1 MALIFIAL
9 VVALIVQSGRVNKY
23 RYMCKEYEKL
33 LDEKNSNAA
42 KTQSDNSA
50 TVPQSALQNTSA
62 AQQYDMSFLFSQAHE
77 VGSPAAEEVREA
89 VPKTVSEQTSEAVTE
104 AVPEAAENSFTE
116 AAPEVVSKSA
126 EKPVSH
132 ITVPT
137 AEKRGR
143 VSSMNIMLILGALLI
158 IISGLIF
165 ATTAWRFLSGGVRAV
180 VILSFSAI
188 FFGVSALAERKLKLE
203 KTGLLFYTLGS
214 VFLPIT
220 IIAAG
225 FFGAFGEWF
234 SLQGEGRPLLL
245 TATFAAFSAVCIRGS
260 RKYGH
265 AAFSWA
271 GLVSMSAAVCSLI
284 LQFTHNA
291 SYFALAASVY
301 GLAVIF
307 AGERLSKL
315 RSEKFAPLL
324 SQLNVFAAVNTIC
337 LSVSSI
343 TAAGMDGSGVV
354 TLASCALFATG
365 YLKCCFTEKNGFG
378 GAIPFAL
385 FVTFGMFSAF
395 SPDDFGGVTNT
406 LAAASAVPTVLS
418 FMNIFPDKLKGA
430 LKYVSGIFAAFA
442 LLLCGFAAFTTEPS
456 AVSLAAYAVLTG
468 EILALGLIH
477 RSEKSG
483 TVMLHIFPA
492 ACVIVCE
499 MLSKLVFTEFY
510 LGRYILFL
518 ALAASLQAVF
528 VLIKKLPLRTLTSD
542 IVFAFFGVA
551 VGLYAL
557 LWDISIFKYSVPVTA
572 LFCAAVFFMSEATVI
587 LPALTSESGLRRTA
601 FSAAAAVWGG
611 CGLTLALLPILPSD
625 YGVMVIAAGVLSAVS
640 LLVTF
645 KCGDKLLNKAVSI
658 AARSVTG
665 LYALISII
673 MGEPSAVL
681 FAIAAAVSV
690 IGLAKYGVSS
700 EFFVSAAAII
710 IGFLAYLA
718 DPFQGDFGFFASVG
732 TYLAMT
738 AAIFVCGFM
747 KRGKQESVWLFR
759 LLPMGL
765 AATTVMLADG
775 SYVLLAAI
783 IAALQALFVFSKRL
797 AVRTAFSD
805 FIFAGTAV
813 MAEAICGGA
822 FRTVYDDSLKISLL
836 LMGAFLLTVASVALP
851 AAVSGGGKGQTVLT
865 GAAFLWGGFGVF
877 HLCDLFGYFASDN
890 AAVISAV
897 IAASALIVF
906 SLAVMYKSDKKPLD
920 LTAAVI
926 TRVVA
931 GAYIIWLLI
940 EGAVISPIFAL
951 LTVMSALRYAK
962 QKSVPELVSALLL
975 FIVTAGTAA
984 ANIFDI
990 GFRQALLFMCGA
1002 AAAEWVCILF
1012 INGGE
1017 KRSAAEAV
1025 SRYALGV
1032 LNCFC
1037 LFYLSA
1043 ADGSPEYIALTVMFL
1058 LLTVTAFYS
1067 AKTSAFLVAPLV
1079 LVYFA
1084 ASVQTEHYVRE
1095 LLFGGS
1101 YREYLRYSSEVM
1113 FNPVNIA
1120 ILILIGISMAMS
1132 YILHRNEIGI
1142 VSGKHGYLDMFAFT
1156 RFVGVIFYLSASE
1169 SEEARWLTI
1178 LLLGACLLTMCRK
1191 NQPVSVKRLIYTV
1204 SAFAPVIAWI
1214 NQPFFTVPEII
1225 ALELDILPILL
1236 YCFALKFIW
1245 KDRPTVIDNITFGVY
1260 TLSYIVLFFD
1270 AVSNGE
1276 VADGLI
1282 IAVSA
1287 LAVLIF
1293 SFTVKKKKWFLL
1305 SVAVIVISAL
1315 FMSKDFWTSLAWW
1328 VYLLA
1333 AGLILIAI
1341 GAANEMKK
1349 QAAAKNEKSELE
1361 KKITRFMSE
1370 WTW

>member
-1 MALIFIAL
+1 MKFIIILLITA
-9 VVALIVQSGRVNKY
+9 VVVQSCRVKKY
-23 RYMCKEYEKL
+23 RDICKKYERLMYEKRPY
-33 LDEKNSNAA
+33 
-42 KTQSDNSA
+42 NSA
-50 TVPQSALQNTSA
+50 AVPQNTPA
-62 AQQYDMSFLFSQAHE
+62 AQQYDMSFLFPQAQG
-77 VGSPAAEEVREA
+77 VSSPTAEEVHEA
-89 VPKTVSEQTSEAVTE
+89 VPETVSEQTSEAVTE
-104 AVPEAAENSFTE
+104 AVPEAAENTFTE
-116 AAPEVVSKSA
+116 AVSETVSKVP
-126 EKPVSH
+126 EKPVSPV
-132 ITVPT
+132 TVPT

-188 FFGVSALAERKLKLE
+188 FFGVSALAERKLSLE

-220 IIAAG
+220 IVAAG

-234 SLQGEGRPLLL
+234 SLHGEGRPLLL
-245 TATFAAFSAVCIRGS
+245 TATFAAFSAVCIRGGC
-260 RKYGH
+260 KYGH

-301 GLAVIF
+301 GLAVIL

-324 SQLNVFAAVNTIC
+324 SQLNIFAAVNTVC
-337 LSVSSI
+337 LSVSSLA
-343 TAAGMDGSGVV
+343 AAGMDGSGVV
-354 TLASCALFATG
+354 TLASCVLFATG

-395 SPDDFGGVTNT
+395 SPDGFGGVTNT
-406 LAAASAVPTVLS
+406 LAAASAVPAVLS

-430 LKYVSGIFAAFA
+430 LKYVSGIFAVFA

-477 RSEKSG
+477 RSEKG
-483 TVMLHIFPA
+483 GAVMLHIFPA

-518 ALAASLQAVF
+518 VLAASLQAAF
-528 VLIKKLPLRTLTSD
+528 VLIKRLPLRTLTSD

-557 LWDISIFKYSVPVTA
+557 LWDFSISKYSVPTIL
-572 LFCAAVFFMSEATVI
+572 LFCAAAFFMSEATVI

-601 FSAAAAVWGG
+601 FSAAAAVWGC

-625 YGVMVIAAGVLSAVS
+625 YGAMVIAAGVLSAVS

-645 KCGDKLLNKAVSI
+645 KCGDKSLDRAVSI

-665 LYALISII
+665 LYAIISII
-673 MGEPSAVL
+673 IGEPSAVL
-681 FAIAAAVSV
+681 FAMAAAVSV
-690 IGLAKYGVSS
+690 IELAKYGASS

-710 IGFLAYLA
+710 VGFLAYLA

-765 AATTVMLADG
+765 AAAAVMLADG
-775 SYVLLAAI
+775 RYVLLAVI
-783 IAALQALFVFSKRL
+783 IAALQAVFVFSKRL

-822 FRTVYDDSLKISLL
+822 FYEVYDTSSLKISLL
-836 LMGAFLLTVASVALP
+836 LMGAFLLTAMAVALP

-865 GAAFLWGGFGVF
+865 GATFLWGGFGVF
-877 HLCDLFGYFASDN
+877 HLCDLFGYFASDS

-897 IAASALIVF
+897 IAAAALIVF
-906 SLAVMYKSDKKPLD
+906 SLAVMYKSNKKSLD

-931 GAYIIWLLI
+931 GAYVIWLLI
-940 EGAVISPIFAL
+940 EGAVVSPIFAL

-962 QKSVPELVSALLL
+962 QKSVPELASALLL
-975 FIVTAGTAA
+975 FIVTVGTAA
-984 ANIFDI
+984 ADIFDI
-990 GFRQALLFMCGA
+990 GFKQALLFMCGA

-1012 INGGE
+1012 ISGGE
-1017 KRSAAEAV
+1017 KKSAAESV

-1043 ADGSPEYIALTVMFL
+1043 GEGSPAYIALTVMFL

-1120 ILILIGISMAMS
+1120 MLILIGISMAMS

-1142 VSGKHGYLDMFAFT
+1142 KSEKSGYLDMFAFT
-1156 RFVGVIFYLSASE
+1156 RFVGVIFYLNASE
-1169 SEEARWLTI
+1169 SEEARWLTV

-1191 NQPVSVKRLIYTV
+1191 NQPVPVKRLIYTV

-1214 NQPFFTVPEII
+1214 SQPFFTVPEII
-1225 ALELDILPILL
+1225 VLELDILPILL

-1245 KDRPTVIDNITFGVY
+1245 KDRLTVIDNITFGVY
-1260 TLSYIVLFFD
+1260 TLSYIVLFFG

>member
-23 RYMCKEYEKL
+23 RDICKRYERL

-50 TVPQSALQNTSA
+50 AVHQNALQNTSA
-62 AQQYDMSFLFSQAHE
+62 AQQYDLSFLFSQANG
-77 VGSPAAEEVREA
+77 VSSASTEVREA
-89 VPKTVSEQTSEAVTE
+89 VPETVPEQTSEAVS
-104 AVPEAAENSFTE
+104 EAAENSVAE
-116 AAPEVVSKSA
+116 AASEVVSKAA
-126 EKPVSH
+126 EKPVSPV
-132 ITVPT
+132 TEPA

-234 SLQGEGRPLLL
+234 SLHGEGRPLLL
-245 TATFAAFSAVCIRGS
+245 AATFAAFSAVCIRGS

-291 SYFALAASVY
+291 AYFALAASVY

-324 SQLNVFAAVNTIC
+324 SQLNVFAAVNTVC

-343 TAAGMDGSGVV
+343 AAAGMDGSGVV

-395 SPDDFGGVTNT
+395 SPVGFDGVTNT
-406 LAAASAVPTVLS
+406 LAAASAVPAVLS

-430 LKYVSGIFAAFA
+430 LKYVSGIFAAAA
-442 LLLCGFAAFTTEPS
+442 LLLCGIAAFTTEPS

-483 TVMLHIFPA
+483 AVMLHIFPA

-518 ALAASLQAVF
+518 VLAASLQAAF
-528 VLIKKLPLRTLTSD
+528 VLIKSLPLRTVTSD
-542 IVFAFFGVA
+542 IIFAFFGFA
-551 VGLYAL
+551 FGFYAL
-557 LWDISIFKYSVPVTA
+557 LWDFSMYGVPTTA
-572 LFCAAVFFMSEATVI
+572 LFCAAVFFMSEAAVI

-601 FSAAAAVWGG
+601 FSAVAAIWGG

-625 YGVMVIAAGVLSAVS
+625 YGAMVIAAGVLSAVS
-640 LLVTF
+640 LLITF
-645 KCGDKLLNKAVSI
+645 KCGDKSLDKAVSI
-658 AARSVTG
+658 AARAVTG
-665 LYALISII
+665 LYAIISLIT
-673 MGEPSAVL
+673 GEPSAVL
-681 FAIAAAVSV
+681 FAMAAAVSV
-690 IGLAKYGVSS
+690 IRLAKYGASS
-700 EFFVSAAAII
+700 EFYVSAAAIVV
-710 IGFLAYLA
+710 GFLAYLA
-718 DPFQGDFGFFASVG
+718 DPFQGSFGFFASVG

-738 AAIFVCGFM
+738 AAIFVCGFI
-747 KRGKQESVWLFR
+747 KRGKQESVQLFR

-765 AATTVMLADG
+765 AAAAVMLADG
-775 SYVLLAAI
+775 RYVLLAVI
-783 IAALQALFVFSKRL
+783 IAALQALFVFSKKL
-797 AVRTAFSD
+797 AVRTSFSD

-813 MAEAICGGA
+813 MAETICSGA
-822 FRTVYDDSLKISLL
+822 FSVGYDTSSLKILL
-836 LMGAFLLTVASVALP
+836 LLTGAFLLTAATVALP
-851 AAVSGGGKGQTVLT
+851 AAVSDGGKGQTVLA

-877 HLCDLFGYFASDN
+877 PIYDLFGYFASDS
-890 AAVISAV
+890 AAIISAV
-897 IAASALIVF
+897 IAAAALIVS
-906 SLAVMYKSDKKPLD
+906 SLAVMYKSDKKSLD
-920 LTAAVI
+920 LTASVI

-931 GAYIIWLLI
+931 GAYIIWLMT

-951 LTVMSALRYAK
+951 LAVMSALRYAK

-975 FIVTAGTAA
+975 FIATAGTAA
-984 ANIFDI
+984 ADIFDI
-990 GFRQALLFMCGA
+990 GFKQALLFMCGA
-1002 AAAEWVCILF
+1002 AAAEWVCVLF

-1017 KRSAAEAV
+1017 KKSAAEAV

-1032 LNCFC
+1032 LNCLC
-1037 LFYLSA
+1037 LLYLSA
-1043 ADGSPEYIALTVMFL
+1043 GEGSPAYIALTVMFL
-1058 LLTVTAFYS
+1058 LLAVTAFYS

-1079 LVYFA
+1079 CVYFA
-1084 ASVQTEHYVRE
+1084 VSVQTEYYARE
-1095 LLFGGS
+1095 LLFDGS
-1101 YREYLRYSSEVM
+1101 YREYLSYSSEVM
-1113 FNPVNIA
+1113 FNPVNTA
-1120 ILILIGISMAMS
+1120 ILILIGISIAMS
-1132 YILHRNEIGI
+1132 YILHRNEIGFK
-1142 VSGKHGYLDMFAFT
+1142 SEKGRYLDMFALT
-1156 RFVGVIFYLSASE
+1156 RFFGVIFYFDASE

-1191 NQPVSVKRLIYTV
+1191 NQPAPIKRWIYTV
-1204 SAFAPVIAWI
+1204 CAVAPVIAWI
-1214 NQPFFTVPEII
+1214 SQPFFTVPEII

-1236 YCFALKFIW
+1236 YCFALKLLW
-1245 KDRPTVIDNITFGVY
+1245 KDRLTVIDNITFAVY

-1270 AVSNGE
+1270 AVSSGE

-1315 FMSKDFWTSLAWW
+1315 FMSRDFWTSLAWW

>member
-23 RYMCKEYEKL
+23 RDICKRYERL

-50 TVPQSALQNTSA
+50 AVHQNALQNTSA
-62 AQQYDMSFLFSQAHE
+62 AQQYDLSFLFSQANG
-77 VGSPAAEEVREA
+77 VSSASTEVREA
-89 VPKTVSEQTSEAVTE
+89 VPETVPEQTSEAVS
-104 AVPEAAENSFTE
+104 EAAENSVAE
-116 AAPEVVSKSA
+116 AASEVVSKAA
-126 EKPVSH
+126 EKPVSPV
-132 ITVPT
+132 TEPA

-234 SLQGEGRPLLL
+234 SLHGEGRPLLL
-245 TATFAAFSAVCIRGS
+245 AATFAAFSAVCIRGS

-291 SYFALAASVY
+291 AYFALAASVY

-324 SQLNVFAAVNTIC
+324 SQLNVFAAVNTVC

-343 TAAGMDGSGVV
+343 AAAGMDGSGVV

-395 SPDDFGGVTNT
+395 SPVGFDGVTNT
-406 LAAASAVPTVLS
+406 LAAASAVPAVLS

-430 LKYVSGIFAAFA
+430 LKYVSGIFAAAA
-442 LLLCGFAAFTTEPS
+442 LLLCGIAAFTTEPS

-483 TVMLHIFPA
+483 AVMLHIFPA

-518 ALAASLQAVF
+518 VLAASLQAAF
-528 VLIKKLPLRTLTSD
+528 VLIKILPLRTVTSD
-542 IVFAFFGVA
+542 IIFAFFGVA
-551 VGLYAL
+551 FGFYAL
-557 LWDISIFKYSVPVTA
+557 LWDFSMYGVPITV
-572 LFCAAVFFMSEATVI
+572 LFCAAVFFISEATVI

-611 CGLTLALLPILPSD
+611 CGLTLALLPILPFD
-625 YGVMVIAAGVLSAVS
+625 YGAMVIAAGVLSAVS

-645 KCGDKLLNKAVSI
+645 RCGDKSLDRAVSI

-665 LYALISII
+665 LYAIISLI

-681 FAIAAAVSV
+681 FAMAAVVSV
-690 IGLAKYGVSS
+690 IRLAKFGASS
-700 EFFVSAAAII
+700 EFYVSAAVII

-738 AAIFVCGFM
+738 AAIFVCGFI
-747 KRGKQESVWLFR
+747 KRGKQESVRLFR

-765 AATTVMLADG
+765 AATAVMLADG
-775 SYVLLAAI
+775 RYVLLAVI

-797 AVRTAFSD
+797 AVRTDFSD

-813 MAEAICGGA
+813 MAETICSGA
-822 FRTVYDDSLKISLL
+822 FGTVYDDSLKISLL
-836 LMGAFLLTVASVALP
+836 FMGAFLLTAAAVALP
-851 AAVSGGGKGQTVLT
+851 AAVSGSGKGQTVLA

-877 HLCDLFGYFASDN
+877 PLCELFEYFASDN

-897 IAASALIVF
+897 IAAAALIVS
-906 SLAVMYKSDKKPLD
+906 SLAVMYKSGKKSLD
-920 LTAAVI
+920 LTASVI
-926 TRVVA
+926 TRVVS
-931 GAYIIWLLI
+931 GAYIIWLLA

-984 ANIFDI
+984 ADIFDI
-990 GFRQALLFMCGA
+990 GFKQALLFMCGA

-1017 KRSAAEAV
+1017 KRTAAEAV

-1043 ADGSPEYIALTVMFL
+1043 AEGSPEYIALTVMFL
-1058 LLTVTAFYS
+1058 LLTVTAFYN

-1079 LVYFA
+1079 CVYFA
-1084 ASVQTEHYVRE
+1084 VSVQTEFYARE
-1095 LLFGGS
+1095 LLFDGS

-1113 FNPVNIA
+1113 FNPVNTA
-1120 ILILIGISMAMS
+1120 ILILLGISMAMS
-1132 YILHRNEIGI
+1132 YILHRNEIGT

-1156 RFVGVIFYLSASE
+1156 RFVGVIFYLNASE
-1169 SEEARWLTI
+1169 SEEAQWLTI
-1178 LLLGACLLTMCRK
+1178 LLTGACLLTMCRK
-1191 NQPVSVKRLIYTV
+1191 NQPVPVKRLIYTV

-1214 NQPFFTVPEII
+1214 SQPFFTVPEII

-1245 KDRPTVIDNITFGVY
+1245 KDRLTVIDNITFAVY

-1270 AVSNGE
+1270 AVSSGE

-1315 FMSKDFWTSLAWW
+1315 FMSRDFWTSLAWW